1 MSKFG
6 QAGDWDPDIPKFCSY
21 SRGAKGRL
29 KIFRFLSKIVW
40 AFSQATIYRHY
51 PTVIWLFKFE
61 TFANLSCKSSE
72 NRMRTRKLDYFY
84 ITTNVPKNAFCQNC
98 FNFLR
103 KYPLWTFDDR
113 EGRARLKFIVKYNCM
128 ILRHPQK
135 TLMLFRSARKP
146 LKSTISILKL
156 WRARKISITVLHLK
170 EVNPER
176 LTLTRR
182 IRKKLF

>member
-1 MSKFG
+1 M
-6 QAGDWDPDIPKFCSY
+6 
-21 SRGAKGRL
+21 
-29 KIFRFLSKIVW
+29 SKIVW

-61 TFANLSCKSSE
+61 TCANLSCKSSK
-72 NRMRTRKLDYFY
+72 NRMRTRKTW
-84 ITTNVPKNAFCQNC
+84 TTFRQIFPNHGFCKI
-98 FNFLR
+98 FSIVFK
-103 KYPLWTFDDR
+103 KYTLWTLDDC
-113 EGRARLKFIVKYNCM
+113 EGRAGPKFIVKYNCM

-170 EVNPER
+170 EVNSER
-176 LTLTRR
+176 
-182 IRKKLF
+182 